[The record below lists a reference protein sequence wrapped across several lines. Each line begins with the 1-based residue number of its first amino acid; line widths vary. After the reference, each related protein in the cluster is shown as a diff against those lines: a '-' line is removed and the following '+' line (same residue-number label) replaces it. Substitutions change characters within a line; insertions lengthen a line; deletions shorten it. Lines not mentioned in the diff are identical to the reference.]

1 MKRWLWILVALG
13 CGACALQ
20 STATPTAPAL
30 LRPLPSPT
38 VAVTFPTP
46 AIIATPIPPTPL
58 PTPVTYVVEQGD
70 TLISIAWTF
79 GVTVEA
85 LQAANPAVDE
95 RFLSV
100 GTVLIIPGPANEATP
115 APPTATPEPI
125 ALTLSAPAC
134 YPAPT
139 GPLYCFVE
147 ARNADSVAVG
157 NVSVQIVLADVN
169 GLPLA
174 DARAASAL
182 QIIPPNGSAP
192 LVAVFDSPPA
202 GVAAQGARLLSAQRV
217 SDPVRAGYFP
227 LDVSSSAGAQTGAG
241 WMATGRVRNASG
253 VVVSAVWVTMTLY
266 DAEGVLVGY
275 RTEALAGLAPGEER
289 EFTVVAAS
297 LGGAV
302 AHHTLAAEARP

>member
-1 MKRWLWILVALG
+1 MKRLLWVLVGLG
-13 CGACALQ
+13 CGACAVQ
-20 STATPTAPAL
+20 STATPTTPAL

-58 PTPVTYVVEQGD
+58 PTPVTYIVEQGD

-85 LQAANPAVDE
+85 LQAANPTVDD

-100 GTVLIIPGPANEATP
+100 GTVLVIPGSSAEATP

-147 ARNADSVAVG
+147 AHNADTSAVG
-157 NVSVQIVLADVN
+157 NVSAQIVLADAN

-174 DARAASAL
+174 DARATSAL

-192 LVAVFDSPPA
+192 LVAVFDPLPA
-202 GVAAQGARLLSAQRV
+202 GVAAQGVRLLSAQRV
-217 SDPVRAGYFP
+217 SDPFRAGYFP
-227 LDVSSSAGAQTGAG
+227 LDVSSNAGAATGGG

-253 VVVSAVWVTMTLY
+253 VAVSAAWVTMTLY
-266 DAEGVLVGY
+266 DAEGMIVGY
-275 RTEALAGLAPGEER
+275 RTEALAGLAPGDER
-289 EFTVVAAS
+289 EFTLVAVS

-302 AHHTLAAEARP
+302 AQHTLAAEARP